1 MTAPRAREHASPP
14 SPSDRR
20 PPRRGGGS
28 SSENASA
35 AGRLA
40 GSARPPA
47 ARRGLVRSAR
57 ALAAAVLL
65 ALSGALALPAP
76 AQAQAT
82 CTLNTGDFWCGV
94 VTVASPGTGF
104 LGFYDSL
111 AGMLSDDDFQLVDDS
126 NVTHSY
132 TIEGLVIEANGDMTV
147 SFDSILDNDERAAL
161 NATELHVGSGFMR
174 QFSDD
179 NLTSQESARSYKF
192 LNTGLS
198 WSVGDTVTLRLR
210 APDNTAPVFSGTTAT
225 RTVPEN
231 STVGTSVGAVVTATD
246 ADNDTLT
253 YSLEGTD
260 AASFDIDSGTGQI
273 KTKSGVTYNHEATKN
288 SYSVT
293 VKASDG
299 TESDTITVTISVT
312 DVAEQ
317 PSKPS
322 APTLA
327 QVTGSAT
334 SLSASWS
341 APGLNGGPA
350 LTGYQMQ
357 YREGSTGTWSS
368 STSHGATV
376 TTATI
381 TGLTADTAYQ
391 VQVRALN
398 GEAPS
403 DWSEP
408 SASVR
413 TNDLPTLSI
422 ADANARENSDVEF
435 TVTLSPESAVA
446 VTVAWRAES
455 LASNTAVAGTDYTA
469 ANGVLTFAATETS
482 KTFTVSV
489 TDDNAHEDGETFTVT
504 LSNPTNAALS
514 AATATGLILDNDA
527 QPTVGVAGSSAIEG
541 SPVEFTVTLTPAS
554 GKQATVNVEASIR
567 PGDTAEAG
575 DFTAKTETLT
585 FAAGETSKTVTVAT
599 THDTTDEPDETFTL
613 RVTSTS
619 SAQFVGADTTVK
631 GTITNNDDPPRLSVQ
646 GGSAMEGDDV
656 TFTVTLSAASGKTV
670 TVHAATSKGSL
681 GTASSSDYTAV
692 SMTLSFA
699 ADETSKQVTVQTVE
713 DTTDEDNEKFTLTL
727 STPVNATISDA
738 SALGT
743 INDDDTAPTL
753 SVADASATEGGPV
766 RFTVTLSAASGKTVT
781 VTAATSVGTAGA
793 DDFTAKTETLT
804 FAPGDTSKTVT
815 VTTTD
820 DELDE
825 EDTET
830 FTLTLSGAS
839 NATLSTTA
847 ATATGTIQ
855 DNDDE
860 PRITIGRTTVNE
872 GDGEIEVPLTLNAA
886 SGREVSAL
894 WLVSLTSTDS
904 TDPAEAEDI
913 AGSLTNPD
921 PNRKIVFPPGSTSEQ
936 IRITLVDDTTDE
948 PNEAFLVQL
957 ASKVNAGTGSNFNVV
972 TIVDNDPAP
981 TVTLVLTPSSIDED
995 GGSTRVTAGLSNPSS
1010 QATTVTVSAAAVAP
1024 AVPGDF
1030 TLSSNRMLTIAA
1042 GATTSTGMVTVTV
1055 TANDNNVDAPD
1066 KRVTVSAMA
1075 RNTQGI
1081 EQPVG
1086 KTLTIMDDEASPTVM
1101 LALSASSIGEN
1112 GGTTVATATLTHPSS
1127 ETTTVT
1133 LTPAPGDWTAAGGGV
1148 LTIPAGSEQ
1157 SSGSVTLTAVND
1169 NTDAPDKALTVT
1181 ASATNGQGVNQPG
1194 GVSLTIVDDE
1204 AAPTATLTVSAPMM
1218 NENGGTA
1225 TLTVKLDHASSEPT
1239 TVTVTASGADPKA
1252 AEFTLTGRTLTVP
1265 AGQTAGSS
1273 VATLT
1278 ATENDV
1284 DAPDQTVTVSATAR
1298 NTQGIAGNPADVT
1311 LTILDDE
1318 ASPTVTLALSA
1329 PAIGEAR
1336 GEATVTA
1343 SLSHPSSEETTV
1355 AVRAEAVSPAV
1366 AGDFTLSSNRT
1377 LTIAATTTASTGTLT
1392 VTANDN
1398 DVDAADKRVTVSAT
1412 ADNKQ
1417 GFAGHPAALTL
1428 TIEDDDE
1435 RGLVF
1440 SPEAL
1445 TLSES
1450 DVTANAFTVA
1460 LTSEPTETVTLT
1472 VTSPDFNRL
1481 SLSSEDFTALPDDE
1495 WTLTFT
1501 PDNWDEP
1508 QPLHLIPGGDD
1519 DSVTNTVRLGHAA
1532 AGGDYGSVREDYAV
1546 TLTDV
1551 DAPSRNVALSVDRS
1565 EVPEGGG
1572 AQTLRVTARLDGA
1585 ALTSAATVA
1594 VTVGTGTA
1602 EAADF
1607 VASPETFDLTIT
1619 AGGFS
1624 ADRTVTLT
1632 PVDDA
1637 LVEGPETVTVTGTT
1651 TATQEGTTTVLVV
1664 TGTEVAIADD
1674 DTRGVTVEAADP
1686 LAVAENG
1693 RATYTVVLDSEPEGA
1708 VTVTPEVTGDADVTV
1723 TPAEL
1728 TFTADNWDRAQTVTV
1743 SAADDDD
1750 TVDDAA
1756 TVTHAVAGAD
1766 YGENRVTAAS
1776 VSVNVGDDDALG
1788 VVVSMGR
1795 LTVPEGGSMTYT
1807 VVLASA
1813 PSGTVTVRPTATGDA
1828 DVTVS
1833 PSSLR
1838 FTADNWDAAQ
1848 TVTVSARADADA
1860 EDDTATVSHAVS
1872 GAAGLTARD
1881 VAVTVTDDDTAS
1893 TGIALRLSPETVDE
1907 GGGAKTVT
1915 VTVALD
1921 GAALTTD
1928 TDVSVAVRAGT
1939 DAGVASATDFAAV
1952 PAALVLTIR
1961 AGETEARG
1969 TFRLTPDDD
1978 DLDEGDGETV
1988 EVTGTATVSG
1998 TLAVSVYALTIVDDD
2013 GRGLEVS
2020 RTELAVTEG
2029 SSATYTVRLA
2039 SLPTGPVTVAVS
2051 VPDNADVTVR
2061 PESLSFSVANWSDR
2075 QTVTVEAA
2083 DDPDGDADMATVTH
2097 AATGGGYAGIMGS
2110 DVAVEVRDD
2119 DRASRTVQLA
2129 VDPATVDEA
2138 GGAVALTVTATL
2150 DGAARASAT
2159 EIALAVTGGTATSG
2173 EDFQA
2178 LTGLSVTIPANE
2190 TEGSAT
2196 VTFTPMDDALDEG
2209 LSETVVLGGT
2219 VDGLTVRTA
2228 TLTLADDDGRGIELP
2243 AGPVALDEEG
2253 ETTYEV
2259 TLATQPTGEVTV
2271 RVTVSGNRDVT
2282 VEPSSLT
2289 FDASSWDQTQ
2299 TVTVSAAPDD
2309 DAANDEAELRH
2320 AASGADYRGVTA
2332 LPLAVSVEDNDERGV
2347 RVSETALTFREGSEA
2362 TYTVVLD
2369 TQPTGPVTVTPSLAT
2384 GSDADVTISPSSLRF
2399 TTSTWNRPQT
2409 VTVRAGQDLDQDQDA
2424 ATVEHAV
2431 TGADYGEADVT
2442 ATEVGL
2448 TVTDDDVPSTTITLA
2463 VEPETVGEG
2472 TRSVRLT
2479 VTAELDASP
2488 EAEETQVTLSFV
2500 DGTAT
2505 AGEDFAAIDDVTL
2518 TIAAGQSG
2526 GTAAVTL
2533 APVGD
2538 DVDEEDE
2545 TVRIT
2550 AENTTA
2556 GSNLQVEPSSLE
2568 VTIEDD
2574 DTRGVTLSRETLSLR
2589 EAGNTTYTV
2598 RLASQPTGP
2607 VTVRPSVTP
2616 AVPGDPDVT
2625 VEPVELTFTAD
2636 DWDTAQ
2642 TVTVAAADDAD
2653 GEDDAWTL
2661 AHAVSGGDYAGVTP
2675 EDVPVSV
2682 SDNDEASR
2690 TVTLTVEPV
2699 EVQEVDGGATVT
2711 VTATLDGAARSVET
2725 EVALAVTGGTA
2736 EAGPDFDDVA
2746 GATVTIPAGEIEADG
2761 TFFLSVE
2768 NDDIDED
2775 DGETVTLGGTAEGL
2789 TVRAAELTIVDDDER
2804 GIVVSD
2810 EALTLTEEDRGRDYT
2825 VALASAP
2832 TGPVTVRVTVS
2843 GDRDVTVQPSSLAF
2857 TAENWDQT
2865 QTVTVTAA
2873 PDDDASED
2881 VAELRHAASGAD
2893 YRGVTGEAVAV
2904 TVTDDDTPG
2913 VTVSATAIDL
2923 REGGSAT
2930 YTVVLDTQ
2938 PTGPVT
2944 VTPAAAGAQG
2954 VTVSPSS
2961 LRFTPSNW
2969 NRPQTVTVR
2978 AGQDD
2983 DMERVMVT
2991 VGHAVDGADGVDYV
3005 DLSVTVPFVDVAVS
3019 DDEAPSTK
3027 VTLSVSPATVRE
3039 GAGPT
3044 SLTVTA
3050 ELDGAP
3056 VEDAATEVTL
3066 SLGAGTD
3073 FEAGDDVTLTIPA
3086 GAVRGTARMTLTPVD
3101 DEIDGPDETKTV
3113 RITGTTTSSL
3123 RVTGTEVTIADDDT
3137 RGLVVSRRAVR
3148 IGGNGEATYTVRL
3161 ATRPRGGADV
3171 LVTPTLHVPPGVTV
3185 APDAFLRFTTANWNV
3200 AQTVTVAVAPETVYR
3215 AGETAA
3221 VVYEVSGADYGSVP
3235 GGEVVVSLTYR
3246 ASTPSELPVV
3256 SIADAAAAEG
3266 AGTMSFAVTLSSASR
3281 RPVSVDWSTADGT
3294 ATAGADY
3301 EAATGRLTFAA
3312 GEIGKT
3318 VAVTLLDDAA
3328 GEDDETFTVT
3338 LSAPAHARLGV
3349 ATATATIAD
3358 DEARVTL
3365 AVAPATVPEGGGAAT
3380 VTVTAVLAAARETPT
3395 EIAVVVSGGTAEAA
3409 TDFAAVPAF
3418 TVTVPAGA
3426 TEGAGTFELAPVD
3439 DALDEGAG
3447 ETVTVGGRAPGFA
3460 VTPAELTLADDDTRG
3475 LTVAPASVR
3484 LHRGGAAV
3492 YTVVLASRP
3501 AGAVTVTPSLS
3512 GPPEVTVAPAM
3523 LTFTVEDW
3531 DTPQTVTVS
3540 AAAGVADGTAT
3551 VTHAASGADY
3561 AEVVGG
3567 AVTVTL
3573 ADDDTRD
3580 LTVAWL
3586 ARFGRTVATHV
3597 TDAVGDRL
3605 RGTPGQGSHITV
3617 GGYRLP
3623 VGQRGTG
3630 DAAPGAEADTEAATD
3645 ASSLEALVTGLAGV
3659 LGLGPGQAGGPG
3671 ADALTG
3677 GGLGWDPWGD
3687 PPAVDPRLGQS
3698 HGVNLDL
3705 RRLLLGSSFR
3715 LAFGRDDGGGG
3726 WPRLTA
3732 WGRVA
3737 GTTFDGREG
3746 DLSLDGDVLMGTVGV
3761 DGEWERLLAGLAVAH
3776 SRGNGSFTL
3785 PGTEV
3790 RGPSGVENTL
3800 TSVHPYLR
3808 YAVNDRL
3815 DVWGVLGY
3823 GTGQV
3828 ELERDT
3834 GETLA
3839 TDMDLVMGAF
3849 GGRGILLA
3857 APEGGGFELATR
3869 TDAMLTRTS
3878 SDTVAGLAAG
3888 DAEAHRLRL
3897 ILEGSRGFAWAE
3909 GRSLTPTMQLGL
3921 RHDWGDAE
3929 TGFGLELGGRVQYAD
3944 PALGLT
3950 IEGAV
3955 RGLLAHEDRDYKEWG
3970 ASGSLRLDPGAM
3982 GRGLSLTLAPTWGA
3996 ASSGLD
4002 GLWSRQTTAG
4012 LAPQGRQRRQ
4022 GQANLQVG
4030 YGIWLPAL
4038 GGTLT
4043 PGAGLQ
4049 LTNNGQSQSRASL
4062 VFDGLRTQAGALRL
4076 ALEGGRTANPS
4087 GPPAYNIGLQLQLTF
4102 GNAGQAT
4109 PAPTGPAASAP
4120 AMRHST
4126 PTGPAAS
4133 TPAVR
4138 HSTPAAPAASAPAR
4152 SESHTARP
4160 ARSESH
4166 TARPAEQ
4173 RAEAG
4178 DRHYFVQLGAFRHP
4192 DDADRARHDLAGDL
4206 AGLLQ
4211 RPDTPRLAVLGS
4223 PQGGPTR
4230 ILFAKPYPTRTAAAA
4245 LCATVTAYGTACQ
4258 IKTARHHPAN
4268 SP

>member
-1 MTAPRAREHASPP
+1 MTAPRPREHASPP

-94 VTVASPGTGF
+94 VTVASPATGF
-104 LGFYDSL
+104 LGFYDNL

-132 TIEGLVIEANGDMTV
+132 TIEGLVICDECTLDAPGVLTI
-147 SFDSILDNDERAAL
+147 SFDSSLDNDERAAL

-231 STVGTSVGAVVTATD
+231 SPVGTSVGVVVTATD
-246 ADNDTLT
+246 TDTGDTLT

-273 KTKSGVTYNHEATKN
+273 KTKSGVTYNYEATKN

-293 VKASDG
+293 VKADDG
-299 TESDTITVTISVT
+299 NSGTATIAVTINVT

-670 TVHAATSKGSL
+670 TVTAATSV
-681 GTASSSDYTAV
+681 GTAGADDFTAKTE
-692 SMTLSFA
+692 TLTFA
-699 ADETSKQVTVQTVE
+699 PGDRSKTFTVATSEDQTH
-713 DTTDEDNEKFTLTL
+713 EDNETFTVTLSNPSNATL
-727 STPVNATISDA
+727 STTAA
-738 SALGT
+738 MGT

-753 SVADASATEGGPV
+753 SVAGVSEDEGDDLA
-766 RFTVTLSAASGKTVT
+766 FTVTLTPASGKTVT

-839 NATLSTTA
+839 NATLSPTA
-847 ATATGTIQ
+847 ATATGTIR
-855 DNDDE
+855 DNDAL
-860 PRITIGRTTVNE
+860 PRITVGRAMVNE

-894 WLVSLTSTDS
+894 WLVSLTSTDG
-904 TDPAEAEDI
+904 TDPAEAADLV
-913 AGSLTNPD
+913 GSLTNPD

-995 GGSTRVTAGLSNPSS
+995 GGSTRVTATLSNPSS
-1010 QATTVTVSAAAVAP
+1010 QATTVTVSAAAVVP
-1024 AVPGDF
+1024 AVAGDF
-1030 TLSSNRMLTIAA
+1030 DLSTNRTLSIAA

-1055 TANDNNVDAPD
+1055 SANDNNVDAPD

-1075 RNTQGI
+1075 VNTQGI

-1225 TLTVKLDHASSEPT
+1225 TVTVKLDHASSEPT

-1252 AEFTLTGRTLTVP
+1252 AAFTLTGATLTVP
-1265 AGQTAGSS
+1265 MGQTAGSS

-1298 NTQGIAGNPADVT
+1298 NTQGIAVDPDDVT
-1311 LTILDDE
+1311 LTISDDE
-1318 ASPTVTLALSA
+1318 ASPTVTLALSETT
-1329 PAIGEAR
+1329 IGEAG
-1336 GEATVTA
+1336 GEAAVTA
-1343 SLSHPSSEETTV
+1343 SLSHPSSEATTV

-1366 AGDFTLSSNRT
+1366 AGDFTLSGAT
-1377 LTIAATTTASTGTLT
+1377 LTIPATTTASTGTVT

-1398 DVDAADKRVTVSAT
+1398 NVDAADKRVTVSAT
-1412 ADNKQ
+1412 ADNTQ
-1417 GFAGHPAALTL
+1417 GFAGHPSALTL

-1440 SPEAL
+1440 SPAAL

-1450 DVTANAFTVA
+1450 DVTANAYTVV
-1460 LTSEPTETVTLT
+1460 LTSEPTADVTLR

-1481 SLSSEDFTALPDDE
+1481 SLSNEGFTALPDDE
-1495 WTLTFT
+1495 WRLTFT

-1532 AGGDYGSVREDYAV
+1532 SGGDYGSVREAYPV

-1602 EAADF
+1602 ETSTDF
-1607 VASPETFDLTIT
+1607 AASPATFDLII
-1619 AGGFS
+1619 AADEFS

-1848 TVTVSARADADA
+1848 TVTVTARADADA

-1915 VTVALD
+1915 VTVSLD

-1939 DAGVASATDFAAV
+1939 GTDAASATDFAAV

-2061 PESLSFSVANWSDR
+2061 PESLSFSVADWSDR

-2196 VTFTPMDDALDEG
+2196 VTFTPVDDALDEG

-2259 TLATQPTGEVTV
+2259 ALATQPTGEVTV

-2369 TQPTGPVTVTPSLAT
+2369 TQPTGTVTVTPSVT
-2384 GSDADVTISPSSLRF
+2384 GDGDVTISPSSLRF

-2424 ATVEHAV
+2424 ATVAHAV
-2431 TGADYGEADVT
+2431 TGADYGEADVE
-2442 ATEVGL
+2442 ATEVGV

-2488 EAEETQVTLSFV
+2488 EAEETRVTLSFV
-2500 DGTAT
+2500 NGTAT

-2545 TVRIT
+2545 TVLIT
-2550 AENTTA
+2550 AENATA

-2690 TVTLTVEPV
+2690 TVTLTVDPV

-2711 VTATLDGAARSVET
+2711 VTATLDGAARSSAT
-2725 EVALAVTGGTA
+2725 EIALAVTGGTA
-2736 EAGPDFDDVA
+2736 TSGEDFQA
-2746 GATVTIPAGEIEADG
+2746 LTGLLVTIPANETEGSATV
-2761 TFFLSVE
+2761 TFTPMD
-2768 NDDIDED
+2768 DDIDED
-2775 DGETVTLGGTAEGL
+2775 DGETVTLGGTADGL

-2873 PDDDASED
+2873 HDDDASED

-2893 YRGVTGEAVAV
+2893 YRGVTGEALAV
-2904 TVTDDDTPG
+2904 TVTDNDTPR
-2913 VTVSATAIDL
+2913 VTVSETAIEL
-2923 REGGSAT
+2923 REGGSAS

-2944 VTPAAAGAQG
+2944 VTPEASGAEG

-2983 DMERVMVT
+2983 DDAAASVR
-2991 VGHAVDGADGVDYV
+2991 VGHQVAGAEGSGYE
-3005 DLSVTVPFVDVAVS
+3005 SVTADRVDVAVS
-3019 DDEAPSTK
+3019 DDEAVSRTIK
-3027 VTLSVSPATVRE
+3027 LSVSPATVRE
-3039 GAGPT
+3039 GAGAT

-3073 FEAGDDVTLTIPA
+3073 FEAGEDVTLTIPA

-3101 DEIDGPDETKTV
+3101 DEIDGPDETQTV

-3137 RGLVVSRRAVR
+3137 RGLVVSRRTVR

-3171 LVTPTLHVPPGVTV
+3171 LVTPSLHAPPGVTV

-3365 AVAPATVPEGGGAAT
+3365 AVAPATVPEGGGAAE

-3484 LHRGGAAV
+3484 LHRGGEAV

-3512 GPPEVTVAPAM
+3512 GPPEVTVAPSM

-3531 DTPQTVTVS
+3531 DTPRAVTLA

-3955 RGLLAHEDRDYKEWG
+3955 RGLLAHEDDDYKEWG
-3970 ASGSLRLDPGAM
+3970 AWGTVRVDPGAT
-3982 GRGLSLTLAPTWGA
+3982 GQGLSLTLSPAWGA
-3996 ASSGLD
+3996 TASGVD

-4012 LAPQGRQRRQ
+4012 LAPQDRQRRQ
-4022 GQANLQVG
+4022 GQVNLQVG

-4160 ARSESH
+4160 A
-4166 TARPAEQ
+4166 EQ

-4192 DDADRARHDLAGDL
+4192 DAADRARHDLAGDL

>member
-1 MTAPRAREHASPP
+1 MTAPRPREHASPP

-94 VTVASPGTGF
+94 VTVASPATGF

-132 TIEGLVIEANGDMTV
+132 TIEGLVICDECTLDAPGVLTI
-147 SFDSILDNDERAAL
+147 SFDSSLDNDERAAL

-179 NLTSQESARSYKF
+179 NLTSQESAKSYKF

-231 STVGTSVGAVVTATD
+231 SPVGTSVGVVVTATD
-246 ADNDTLT
+246 TDTGDTLT

-273 KTKSGVTYNHEATKN
+273 KTKSGVTYNYEATKN

-293 VKASDG
+293 VKADDG
-299 TESDTITVTISVT
+299 NSGTATIAVTISVT

-341 APGLNGGPA
+341 ASGLNGGPA

-753 SVADASATEGGPV
+753 SVAGVSEDEGDDLA
-766 RFTVTLSAASGKTVT
+766 FTVTLSAASGKTVT

-820 DELDE
+820 DALDE

-830 FTLTLSGAS
+830 FTLTLSDPT
-839 NATLSTTA
+839 NATLSPTA
-847 ATATGTIQ
+847 ATATGTIR
-855 DNDDE
+855 DNDAL
-860 PRITIGRTTVNE
+860 PRITVGKTTVNE

-894 WLVSLTSTDS
+894 WLVSLTSTDG
-904 TDPAEAEDI
+904 TDPAEAADLV
-913 AGSLTNPD
+913 GSLTNPD

-1010 QATTVTVSAAAVAP
+1010 QATTVTVSAAAVVP
-1024 AVPGDF
+1024 AVAGDF
-1030 TLSSNRMLTIAA
+1030 DLSTNRTLSIAA

-1055 TANDNNVDAPD
+1055 SANDNNVDAPD

-1075 RNTQGI
+1075 VNTQGI
-1081 EQPVG
+1081 EQPAD
-1086 KTLTIMDDEASPTVM
+1086 KTLTIMDDEASPTVR
-1101 LALSASSIGEN
+1101 LALSASSISEN

-1127 ETTTVT
+1127 EATTVT
-1133 LTPAPGDWTAAGGGV
+1133 LTPAPGDWTAAGDGV

-1181 ASATNGQGVNQPG
+1181 ATATNGQGVNQPG

-1225 TLTVKLDHASSEPT
+1225 TVTVKLDHASSEPT

-1252 AEFTLTGRTLTVP
+1252 AAFTLTGATLTVP
-1265 AGQTAGSS
+1265 MGQTAGSS

-1298 NTQGIAGNPADVT
+1298 NTQGIAVDPDDVT
-1311 LTILDDE
+1311 LTISDDE

-1366 AGDFTLSSNRT
+1366 AGDFTLSGSV
-1377 LTIAATTTASTGTLT
+1377 LSIAATTTASTGTVT

-1398 DVDAADKRVTVSAT
+1398 NVDAADKRVTVSAT
-1412 ADNKQ
+1412 ADNTQ

-1750 TVDDAA
+1750 TADDTA

-1776 VSVNVGDDDALG
+1776 VSVSVGDDDALG
-1788 VVVSMGR
+1788 VVVSTGR

-1939 DAGVASATDFAAV
+1939 GTDAASATDFAAV

-2051 VPDNADVTVR
+2051 VPDNTDVTVR

-2097 AATGGGYAGIMGS
+2097 AATGGGYAGITGS
-2110 DVAVEVRDD
+2110 DVAVEVRDN

-2138 GGAVALTVTATL
+2138 GGAVELTVTATL

-2228 TLTLADDDGRGIELP
+2228 
-2243 AGPVALDEEG
+2243 
-2253 ETTYEV
+2253 
-2259 TLATQPTGEVTV
+2259 
-2271 RVTVSGNRDVT
+2271 
-2282 VEPSSLT
+2282 
-2289 FDASSWDQTQ
+2289 
-2299 TVTVSAAPDD
+2299 
-2309 DAANDEAELRH
+2309 
-2320 AASGADYRGVTA
+2320 
-2332 LPLAVSVEDNDERGV
+2332 
-2347 RVSETALTFREGSEA
+2347 
-2362 TYTVVLD
+2362 
-2369 TQPTGPVTVTPSLAT
+2369 
-2384 GSDADVTISPSSLRF
+2384 
-2399 TTSTWNRPQT
+2399 
-2409 VTVRAGQDLDQDQDA
+2409 
-2424 ATVEHAV
+2424 
-2431 TGADYGEADVT
+2431 
-2442 ATEVGL
+2442 
-2448 TVTDDDVPSTTITLA
+2448 
-2463 VEPETVGEG
+2463 
-2472 TRSVRLT
+2472 
-2479 VTAELDASP
+2479 
-2488 EAEETQVTLSFV
+2488 
-2500 DGTAT
+2500 
-2505 AGEDFAAIDDVTL
+2505 
-2518 TIAAGQSG
+2518 
-2526 GTAAVTL
+2526 
-2533 APVGD
+2533 
-2538 DVDEEDE
+2538 
-2545 TVRIT
+2545 
-2550 AENTTA
+2550 
-2556 GSNLQVEPSSLE
+2556 
-2568 VTIEDD
+2568 
-2574 DTRGVTLSRETLSLR
+2574 
-2589 EAGNTTYTV
+2589 
-2598 RLASQPTGP
+2598 
-2607 VTVRPSVTP
+2607 
-2616 AVPGDPDVT
+2616 
-2625 VEPVELTFTAD
+2625 
-2636 DWDTAQ
+2636 
-2642 TVTVAAADDAD
+2642 
-2653 GEDDAWTL
+2653 
-2661 AHAVSGGDYAGVTP
+2661 
-2675 EDVPVSV
+2675 
-2682 SDNDEASR
+2682 
-2690 TVTLTVEPV
+2690 
-2699 EVQEVDGGATVT
+2699 
-2711 VTATLDGAARSVET
+2711 
-2725 EVALAVTGGTA
+2725 
-2736 EAGPDFDDVA
+2736 
-2746 GATVTIPAGEIEADG
+2746 
-2761 TFFLSVE
+2761 
-2768 NDDIDED
+2768 
-2775 DGETVTLGGTAEGL
+2775 
-2789 TVRAAELTIVDDDER
+2789 ELTIVDDDKR
-2804 GIVVSD
+2804 GVTVSQMSR
-2810 EALTLTEEDRGRDYT
+2810 TLPEGGSADYT

-2843 GDRDVTVQPSSLAF
+2843 GSPGVTVTPSSLAF
-2857 TAENWDQT
+2857 TAENWNQP

-2873 PDDDASED
+2873 HDDDAAED

-2904 TVTDDDTPG
+2904 TVTDDDPPG
-2913 VTVSATAIDL
+2913 VTVSATAIEL

-2938 PTGPVT
+2938 PSGPVT
-2944 VTPAAAGAQG
+2944 VEPSASGAEG
-2954 VTVSPSS
+2954 VTISPSS

-2983 DMERVMVT
+2983 DVMDHVTVT
-2991 VGHAVDGADGVDYV
+2991 VGHAVTGAEGSGYESATAAD
-3005 DLSVTVPFVDVAVS
+3005 VDVAVS
-3019 DDEAPSTK
+3019 DDEAASTT

-3039 GAGPT
+3039 GAGAT

-3050 ELDGAP
+3050 RLDGAP
-3056 VEDAATEVTL
+3056 VENADTEVTL
-3066 SLGAGTD
+3066 SLGSDGSEGTATIGTD
-3073 FEAGDDVTLTIPA
+3073 FEAMEPVTLTIPM
-3086 GAVRGTARMTLTPVD
+3086 GEVRATARMTLTPVD
-3101 DEIDGPDETKTV
+3101 NDVDGPDETKTV
-3113 RITGTTTSSL
+3113 Q
-3123 RVTGTEVTIADDDT
+3123 VTGSANGFTVTPAEVTIADDDT
-3137 RGLVVSRRAVR
+3137 RALVVSSRAVR
-3148 IGGNGEATYTVRL
+3148 IGRNGEATYTVRL
-3161 ATRPRGGADV
+3161 ATRPSGGEDV
-3171 LVTPTLHVPPGVTV
+3171 MVTPMLHAPPKVTV
-3185 APDAFLRFTTANWNV
+3185 APDAFLFTTDDWNV
-3200 AQTVTVAVAPETVYR
+3200 AQTMTVAVAPGTTYR

-3221 VVYEVSGADYGSVP
+3221 VVYTVSGADYGGVS
-3235 GGEVVVSLTYR
+3235 GGEVVVDLTYR
-3246 ASTPSELPVV
+3246 APPPPEPSE
-3256 SIADAAAAEG
+3256 
-3266 AGTMSFAVTLSSASR
+3266 T
-3281 RPVSVDWSTADGT
+3281 
-3294 ATAGADY
+3294 
-3301 EAATGRLTFAA
+3301 
-3312 GEIGKT
+3312 
-3318 VAVTLLDDAA
+3318 
-3328 GEDDETFTVT
+3328 
-3338 LSAPAHARLGV
+3338 
-3349 ATATATIAD
+3349 
-3358 DEARVTL
+3358 RVTL
-3365 AVAPATVPEGGGAAT
+3365 AVSPVAVPEGGGAAE

-3460 VTPAELTLADDDTRG
+3460 VTPAELTLVDDDTRG

-3501 AGAVTVTPSLS
+3501 AGVVTVTPSLS
-3512 GPPEVTVAPAM
+3512 GPPEVTVAPAK
-3523 LTFTVEDW
+3523 LTFTAEDW

-3630 DAAPGAEADTEAATD
+3630 GAAPGAEADTEAATD
-3645 ASSLEALVTGLAGV
+3645 ASSLEALLTGLAGV

-3955 RGLLAHEDRDYKEWG
+3955 RGLLAHEDDDYKEWG
-3970 ASGSLRLDPGAM
+3970 AWGTVRVDPGAT
-3982 GRGLSLTLAPTWGA
+3982 GQGLSLTLSPAWGA
-3996 ASSGLD
+3996 TASGVD

-4012 LAPQGRQRRQ
+4012 LAPQDRQRRQ
-4022 GQANLQVG
+4022 GQVNLQVG

-4160 ARSESH
+4160 A
-4166 TARPAEQ
+4166 EQ